1 MTGNEIRRK
10 FLDYF
15 QRQGHRIVRS
25 GSLVPADDPTLL
37 FTNAGMV
44 QFKRCFLGEEKRPYR
59 RAVTSQKCV
68 RAGGKHNDLENVG
81 YTARHHTFFE
91 MLGNFSFGDYFKEK
105 AIEMAWDLLTNG
117 YGLPADRLWVS
128 IYLNDGEAFELWR
141 RIVGVPAERI
151 VRFGEKDNFWAMGDT
166 GPCGPCSEIHLDR
179 GAAYGCGR
187 PECTLG
193 CECDRFLEVWNL
205 VFMQFN
211 RDADGTLTPL
221 PKPSIDTGAGLERLC
236 ALLQDTPTNFE
247 IDLIRPIIER
257 AAELAGRPYGK
268 SRDTDVALKVIAD
281 HSRAAAFLIGDGVLP
296 SNEGR
301 GYVLRRIM
309 RRAIRY
315 GRNIGLTRPF
325 LDQTARVVFE
335 VMRPAYPELGE
346 AANFITNVIHNEEV
360 RFSRTLDHGLHLLNE
375 TLGELR
381 ARGAAE
387 VPGDVIFKLYDT
399 YGFPVDIVR
408 DVVRDEGLT
417 LDMAGFEAHMARQR
431 EKSRSVVSFG
441 KLADAYAALSSEGIR
456 PEFVGYDG
464 TEATGRVLLLVA
476 NGQAVEQADAG
487 TPVEIVT
494 DRTPFYG
501 EAGGQVGDQGRL
513 IGADGAV
520 VRIEDTI
527 KDPTGLIIHR
537 GIVTAGRLAR
547 GETVTL
553 SVDTDRRAAT
563 AANHTAT
570 HILHAELR
578 RVLGD
583 HVKQAGSLVGPDRL
597 RFDFTHFSAIAP
609 ETLVEI
615 ETGVNAFIRA
625 NVPVTVAEMA
635 ADEAFATGAMAL
647 FEEKYGDR
655 VRVISLGDFSKELC
669 GGTHVARTGD
679 IGVFAIVSEF
689 SVAAGVRRIEALT
702 GAAALAHFQNA
713 VGQVVEVSRRLKVA
727 PEAVIDRLDRI
738 LSDHRQ
744 LEKQLER
751 LKADQATAA
760 AEAGGPE
767 TVEQIG
773 GAAVIVRQVPVDNPA
788 ALRDLADRLRDK
800 LGSGVVVLA
809 GAGGGKALLVAAVT
823 QDLTGR
829 FHAGNIVKAAAAEV
843 GGGGGGRPDLAQAGG
858 SRPERIDA
866 ALAAALEAIRRMGE

>member
-1 MTGNEIRRK
+1 MTGNEIRQK

-15 QRQGHRIVRS
+15 QRHGHQVVRS
-25 GSLVPADDPTLL
+25 SSLVPADDPTLL

-44 QFKRCFLGEEKRPYR
+44 QFKRSFLGEEKRPYR

-128 IYLNDGEAFELWR
+128 IYLDDDEADELWR

-211 RDADGTLTPL
+211 RDADGTMTPL
-221 PKPSIDTGAGLERLC
+221 PRPSIDTGAGLERLC
-236 ALLQDTPTNFE
+236 ALLQDTKTNFE
-247 IDLIRPIIER
+247 IDLIRPIIDR
-257 AAELAGRPYGK
+257 AAELAGRPYGVA
-268 SRDTDVALKVIAD
+268 RDTDVALKVIAD

-296 SNEGR
+296 ANEGR

-325 LDQTARVVFE
+325 LDQTARVVFD

-346 AANFITNVIHNEEV
+346 AASFITNVIHNEEV
-360 RFSRTLDHGLHLLNE
+360 RFSQTLDHGLHLLNE

-381 ARGAAE
+381 GRGATE
-387 VPGDVIFKLYDT
+387 VPGDMIFKLYDT

-417 LDMAGFEAHMARQR
+417 LDMAGFAAHMARQR

-456 PEFVGYDG
+456 PAFVGYDG
-464 TEATGRVLLLVA
+464 TAATGRVLLLVTD
-476 NGQAVEQADAG
+476 GQAVAQADAG
-487 TPVEIVT
+487 AQVEIVT

-501 EAGGQVGDQGRL
+501 EAGGQVGDQGR
-513 IGADGAV
+513 IAGAAGAE

-537 GIVTAGRLAR
+537 GTVVAGRLAK

-553 SVDTDRRAAT
+553 AVDTERRAAT

-578 RVLGD
+578 RILGD

-597 RFDFTHFSAIAP
+597 RF
-609 ETLVEI
+609 
-615 ETGVNAFIRA
+615 
-625 NVPVTVAEMA
+625 
-635 ADEAFATGAMAL
+635 
-647 FEEKYGDR
+647 
-655 VRVISLGDFSKELC
+655 
-669 GGTHVARTGD
+669 
-679 IGVFAIVSEF
+679 
-689 SVAAGVRRIEALT
+689 
-702 GAAALAHFQNA
+702 
-713 VGQVVEVSRRLKVA
+713 
-727 PEAVIDRLDRI
+727 
-738 LSDHRQ
+738 
-744 LEKQLER
+744 
-751 LKADQATAA
+751 
-760 AEAGGPE
+760 
-767 TVEQIG
+767 
-773 GAAVIVRQVPVDNPA
+773 
-788 ALRDLADRLRDK
+788 
-800 LGSGVVVLA
+800 
-809 GAGGGKALLVAAVT
+809 
-823 QDLTGR
+823 
-829 FHAGNIVKAAAAEV
+829 
-843 GGGGGGRPDLAQAGG
+843 
-858 SRPERIDA
+858 
-866 ALAAALEAIRRMGE
+866 

>member
-1 MTGNEIRRK
+1 MTGNEIRQK
-10 FLDYF
+10 FLEYF
-15 QRQGHRIVRS
+15 QRHEHQIVRS
-25 GSLVPADDPTLL
+25 SSLVPADDPTLL

-81 YTARHHTFFE
+81 YTARHNTFFE

-128 IYLNDGEAFELWR
+128 IYLDDDEAYELWR

-151 VRFGEKDNFWAMGDT
+151 VRFGEKDNFWSMGDT

-179 GAAYGCGR
+179 GPAYGCGR

-205 VFMQFN
+205 VFMQYN
-211 RDADGTLTPL
+211 RDAQGTLTPL

-236 ALLQDTPTNFE
+236 ALLQGTPTNFE
-247 IDLIRPIIER
+247 IDLIRPIIDR
-257 AAELAGRPYGK
+257 AAELAGRSYGVQ
-268 SRDTDVALKVIAD
+268 RDTDVALKVIAD

-315 GRNIGLTRPF
+315 GRNIGLTQPF
-325 LDQTARVVFE
+325 LDQTARVVFD
-335 VMRPAYPELGE
+335 VMQPAYPELGE
-346 AANFITNVIHNEEV
+346 AASFITNVIHNEEV
-360 RFSRTLDHGLHLLNE
+360 RFSQTLDHGLHLLNE
-375 TLGELR
+375 TLGEIR
-381 ARGAAE
+381 GRGAAE

-417 LDMAGFEAHMARQR
+417 LDMAGFEAQMARQR

-464 TEATGRVLLLVA
+464 TEATGRVLLLVTD
-476 NGQAVEQADAG
+476 GQAVEQAETGAS
-487 TPVEIVT
+487 VEIVT

-501 EAGGQVGDQGRL
+501 EAGGQVGDQGRM
-513 IGADGAV
+513 IGASGAE

-527 KDPTGLIIHR
+527 KDPTGMIIHR
-537 GIVTAGRLAR
+537 GTVSAGRLTR

-553 SVDTDRRAAT
+553 TVDTVRRAAT

-615 ETGVNAFIRA
+615 ETGVNAFIRT
-625 NVPVTVAEMA
+625 NVPVAVAEMA

-669 GGTHVARTGD
+669 GGTHAARTGD
-679 IGVFAIVSEF
+679 IGMFAIVSES

-713 VGQVVEVSRRLKVA
+713 VGQVAEVSRRLKVA
-727 PEAVIDRLDRI
+727 PEAVIDRLERI
-738 LSDHRQ
+738 LADHRQ

-751 LKADQATAA
+751 LKADQAAAA
-760 AEAGGPE
+760 AEAGGAE
-767 TVEQIG
+767 AVEQIG
-773 GAAVIVRQVPVDNPA
+773 GAAVIARQVPVDNPA

-800 LGSGVVVLA
+800 LGSGVV
-809 GAGGGKALLVAAVT
+809 
-823 QDLTGR
+823 
-829 FHAGNIVKAAAAEV
+829 
-843 GGGGGGRPDLAQAGG
+843 
-858 SRPERIDA
+858 
-866 ALAAALEAIRRMGE
+866 

>member
-1 MTGNEIRRK
+1 MTGNEIRQI

-15 QRQGHRIVRS
+15 QRHGHQIVRS
-25 GSLVPADDPTLL
+25 SSLVPADDPTLL

-44 QFKRCFLGEEKRPYR
+44 QFKRCFLGEEKRPYL

-91 MLGNFSFGDYFKEK
+91 MLGNFSFGDYFKER

-128 IYLNDGEAFELWR
+128 IYLDDDEAFELWR

-179 GAAYGCGR
+179 GPSFGCGR

-193 CECDRFLEVWNL
+193 CDCDRFLEVWNL

-211 RDADGTLTPL
+211 RDEHGTMTPL
-221 PKPSIDTGAGLERLC
+221 PRPSIDTGAGLERLC
-236 ALLQDTPTNFE
+236 ALLQNVGTNFE
-247 IDLIRPIIER
+247 IDLIRPIIDR
-257 AAELAGRPYGK
+257 AADLAGRPFGVQ
-268 SRDTDVALKVIAD
+268 RDTDVALKVIAD

-315 GRNIGLTRPF
+315 GRNIGLMKPF
-325 LDQTARVVFE
+325 LDETARVVFE

-346 AANFITNVIHNEEV
+346 AASFITNVIHNEEV
-360 RFSRTLDHGLHLLNE
+360 RFSETLDHGLKLLNE
-375 TLGELR
+375 TLAELR
-381 ARGAAE
+381 AAGKTQ

-417 LDMAGFEAHMARQR
+417 LDMAGFEADMAGQR

-441 KLADAYAALSSEGIR
+441 KLSDAYRSLSAQGFR
-456 PEFVGYDG
+456 PEFIGYDH
-464 TEATGRVLLLVA
+464 TEAEGRVLLVVA
-476 NGQAVEQADAG
+476 DGVAVDEAREG
-487 TPVEIVT
+487 TAVEIVT

-501 EAGGQVGDQGRL
+501 EAGGQVGDQGR
-513 IGADGAV
+513 ITAGSGAV
-520 VRIEDTI
+520 VEIEDTI
-527 KDPTGLIIHR
+527 KDPTGMIIHK
-537 GIVTAGRLAR
+537 GKVVSGRLEKGAQAA
-547 GETVTL
+547 L
-553 SVDTDRRAAT
+553 SVDTARRAAT

-578 RVLGD
+578 HALGD
-583 HVKQAGSLVGPDRL
+583 HVKQAGSMVSPERL
-597 RFDFTHFSAIAP
+597 RFDFTHFSQIDG
-609 ETLVEI
+609 ETLAAI
-615 ETGVNAFIRA
+615 EAGVNARIRA
-625 NVPVTVAEMA
+625 NVPVAVAEMA
-635 ADEAFATGAMAL
+635 VEEAFATGAMAL

-655 VRVISLGDFSKELC
+655 VRVISLADFSKELC
-669 GGTHVARTGD
+669 GGTHAGRTGD
-679 IGVFAIVSEF
+679 IGLFVIVSES
-689 SVAAGVRRIEALT
+689 SVASGVRRIEALT
-702 GAAALAHFQNA
+702 GAAAVAHHQAIVGRLAEI
-713 VGQVVEVSRRLKVA
+713 GRRLKVA
-727 PEAVIDRLDRI
+727 PEAVVERLEKMLADQ
-738 LSDHRQ
+738 RQ
-744 LEKQLER
+744 LEKQIER
-751 LKADQATAA
+751 IKAEQAAAA
-760 AEAGGPE
+760 AES
-767 TVEQIG
+767 G
-773 GAAVIVRQVPVDNPA
+773 GADAVERVGDVAVIARRVPVDNPA

-800 LGSGVVVLA
+800 HGPGIVVLA
-809 GAGGGKALLVAAVT
+809 GASGDKVLLVATVSK
-823 QDLTGR
+823 DLTGR
-829 FHAGNIVKAAAAEV
+829 FHAGNIIKAAAAEV
-843 GGGGGGRPDLAQAGG
+843 GGGGGGRPDMAQAGG
-858 SRPERIDA
+858 NRPEKIDA
-866 ALAAALEAIRRMGE
+866 ALAAAMDTIRKMGA